1 MIVNENDLK
10 KYSMI
15 ICYVCGKPMEVGQS
29 YEKITTHS
37 NAEIVVHTDCIC
49 RKGEK

>member
-1 MIVNENDLK
+1 MIVNKEDLK

-15 ICYVCGKPMEVGQS
+15 ICYICAKPMEVGQS

-37 NAEIVVHTDCIC
+37 KQKIVVHTDCIC
-49 RKGEK
+49 RKGVK